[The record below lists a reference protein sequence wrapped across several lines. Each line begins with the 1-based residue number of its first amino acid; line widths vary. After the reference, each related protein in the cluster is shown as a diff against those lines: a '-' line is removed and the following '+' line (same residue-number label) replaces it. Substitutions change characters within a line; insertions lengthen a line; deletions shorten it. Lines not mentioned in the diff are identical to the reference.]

1 MDQPRVGCFNIQTKR
16 ISNSSAE
23 SFGCARLQ
31 LQDFFFSIL
40 WLRASF
46 ERMEKTSQDISY
58 FVDSGLKR
66 SFISLR
72 RFVKSADLPDKLQ
85 RSGFDFLI
93 RYGRI
98 EVEEGFY
105 VSAHKS

>member
-1 MDQPRVGCFNIQTKR
+1 MDQTRVGCFNIQSKR

-40 WLRASF
+40 WLRVSF
-46 ERMEKTSQDISY
+46 ERMEKASQDKSN
-58 FVDSGLKR
+58 FVDGGPER

-72 RFVKSADLPDKLQ
+72 RFVKSADLPDKLH

-93 RYGRI
+93 SLRADR
-98 EVEEGFY
+98 
-105 VSAHKS
+105 S